1 MGHFLEISFVYSV
14 ELKIW
19 NFLYRLL
26 VFDFS
31 FWFKGTLALVEQ
43 YSIFPIVNPIS
54 WHIFKTPN
62 VFRIFDFALNLTKIF
77 ENVPSPPPRFSDI
90 WTFTL
95 DCTVLKILDITFCRF
110 WRIQFFCVSW
120 NPRILIVRQN
130 IYWHWHCYIARAKLI
145 LVGLWHAVE
154 LVVADKGVDFSH
166 EIAWNYN
173 FRTIYRALRLTKM
186 KSSQPILIFVPEK
199 WFLKNQAKV

>member
-1 MGHFLEISFVYSV
+1 MEVSFVYSV

-62 VFRIFDFALNLTKIF
+62 VYRIFDFALNLAQIF
-77 ENVPSPPPRFSDI
+77 ENVHFDNRYCWNWKSVFPKSI
-90 WTFTL
+90 TGIAIYTFLERNSKKVTRPL
-95 DCTVLKILDITFCRF
+95 EIIFLVVFWMQEICHSRNGCTNLAFI
-110 WRIQFFCVSW
+110 
-120 NPRILIVRQN
+120 
-130 IYWHWHCYIARAKLI
+130 KLVAE
-145 LVGLWHAVE
+145 LMPVGLRYRS
-154 LVVADKGVDFSH
+154 F
-166 EIAWNYN
+166 
-173 FRTIYRALRLTKM
+173 FIYLSIYLYE
-186 KSSQPILIFVPEK
+186 SSYLINLYKYACMYVSK
-199 WFLKNQAKV
+199 CI